1 MFVSVGF
8 RYFITLL
15 LILSGPLAFFVFSLG
30 IAFNVDVLST

>member
-15 LILSGPLAFFVFSLG
+15 LILSGPLAFFVNS
-30 IAFNVDVLST
+30 VCQ